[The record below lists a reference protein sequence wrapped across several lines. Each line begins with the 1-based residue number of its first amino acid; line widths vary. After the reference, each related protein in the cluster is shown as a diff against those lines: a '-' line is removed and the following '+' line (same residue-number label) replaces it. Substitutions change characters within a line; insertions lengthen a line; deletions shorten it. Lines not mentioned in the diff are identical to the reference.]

1 MLIRS
6 CLFTMAL
13 AALAA
18 APAHAQAPDGL
29 FAIGYGG
36 RGTTQGL
43 EVSLGIR
50 RNFGAFGLE
59 LLPLSGIVY
68 SRTTNRYRDEVQANG
83 NTACRDTRS
92 GQLVTTDKCGPRVA
106 YAAIVSGDVTVVE
119 GVSLGL
125 GARLARR
132 SDAFLMLRI
141 QVGATGG
148 VHLKAGGDYV
158 SLGASTGF

>member
-1 MLIRS
+1 MRIRY
-6 CLFTMAL
+6 CLFAVAL
-13 AALAA
+13 VALAA
-18 APAHAQAPDGL
+18 APAHAQAQEGL

-43 EVSLGIR
+43 EISLGLR
-50 RNFGAFGLE
+50 RSFGAFNLE

-68 SRTTNRYRDEVQANG
+68 SRTTNRYRDEVQPNG

-92 GQLVTTDKCGPRVA
+92 GQLVVTEKCGPRVA
-106 YAAIVSGDVTVVE
+106 YAAIVSGDVTVAE

-132 SDAFLMLRI
+132 SDAFAMLRI
-141 QVGATGG
+141 QVGANGG